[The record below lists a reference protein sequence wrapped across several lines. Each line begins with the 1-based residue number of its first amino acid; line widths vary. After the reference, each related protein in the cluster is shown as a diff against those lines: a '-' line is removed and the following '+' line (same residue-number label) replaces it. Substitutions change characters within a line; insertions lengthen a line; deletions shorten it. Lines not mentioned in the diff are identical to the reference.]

1 MSHRPDLS
9 EERRLWARGY
19 GLVAGL
25 DEAGRGAWAGPVVA
39 AAVVLPPNRPELA
52 DLLAPVRDSKLL
64 TPRQRDL
71 CYDLILRYAL
81 AYGVGSVPASEIDR
95 IGIVPSTRRAMRQA
109 IAALPNWP
117 DYLLIDFLLLPQI
130 SLPQMAMP
138 KGDRYRLSIAAASII
153 AKVTRDRWMI
163 ALDDHLPG
171 YGMARHKGYGTRQHR
186 AALQELGPTSQHRH
200 SFAPIRALD
209 EALNA

>member
-1 MSHRPDLS
+1 MSHAPDLA
-9 EERRLWARGY
+9 EERELWSQGY
-19 GLVAGL
+19 RVVAGL

-39 AAVVLPPNRPELA
+39 AVVVLPPDRPELG
-52 DLLAPVRDSKLL
+52 DLLSPVRDSKLL
-64 TPRQRDL
+64 TPRRRDV
-71 CYDLILRYAL
+71 CYELIVRYAL

-95 IGIVPSTRRAMRQA
+95 VGIVPSTRCAMRQA
-109 IAALPNWP
+109 IAALPRYP

-130 SLPQMAMP
+130 SLPQKAIP
-138 KGDRYRLSIAAASII
+138 KGDRYWLSIAAASII

-163 ALDDHLPG
+163 ALDGRLPG
-171 YGMARHKGYGTRQHR
+171 YDMARHKGYGTRQHR
-186 AALQELGPTSQHRH
+186 AALQKLGPTPQHRH